1 MTFFQYFNMGGPGG
15 GSKISWDGLEY
26 RDIAAFTGPMQ
37 KKDVS
42 VGDVGKNCSTH
53 ASHGNVGVDI
63 DKTSFPSFT
72 VCMLR
77 FFTRCNIGLAPP
89 VLGSSFSTLFGI
101 IHSLYRQRGK
111 DSYFLVGTLGPI
123 YMQTAGRARWRR
135 SCWSMHKK
143 LLEST
148 GISWSL
154 NRKAAGKVWPDLSSH
169 PLIYQTSTQVIR
181 KI

>member
-1 MTFFQYFNMGGPGG
+1 MGGPGG

-42 VGDVGKNCSTH
+42 VGDVGKNCNTH
-53 ASHGNVGVDI
+53 GSHGNVGDDI

-111 DSYFLVGTLGPI
+111 DSFFL
-123 YMQTAGRARWRR
+123 W
-135 SCWSMHKK
+135 
-143 LLEST
+143 
-148 GISWSL
+148 
-154 NRKAAGKVWPDLSSH
+154 
-169 PLIYQTSTQVIR
+169 
-181 KI
+181 

>member
-1 MTFFQYFNMGGPGG
+1 MGGLGG

-101 IHSLYRQRGK
+101 IHSLYRQRWK
-111 DSYFLVGTLGPI
+111 DSFFLGGQSNL
-123 YMQTAGRARWRR
+123 YANCRA
-135 SCWSMHKK
+135 SQVKEE
-143 LLEST
+143 LLKYAQEAFGVNRHLLKFKSQ
-148 GISWSL
+148 GGWQSL
-154 NRKAAGKVWPDLSSH
+154 TRLV
-169 PLIYQTSTQVIR
+169 
-181 KI
+181 

>member
-1 MTFFQYFNMGGPGG
+1 MGGPGG

-42 VGDVGKNCSTH
+42 VGDVGKNCSSH
-53 ASHGNVGVDI
+53 ASHGNVGDDI

-111 DSYFLVGTLGPI
+111 DSYFLVGTLGVHCPVKFI
-123 YMQTAGRARWRR
+123 CKLQGEPGEGGAAEVCTR
-135 SCWSMHKK
+135 SFWSQQAS
-143 LLEST
+143 LE
-148 GISWSL
+148 
-154 NRKAAGKVWPDLSSH
+154 V
-169 PLIYQTSTQVIR
+169 
-181 KI
+181 